1 MITHV
6 VLMKF
11 KPENKAQHM
20 EQARKQLLAMLGRIE
35 SLRSIEVGT
44 NVLPSDRALD
54 LALITRFDDL
64 AGLSAYATH
73 PVHAAVKTFLQTVLE
88 ISYVV
93 DYDAPARGTSTDG

>member
-20 EQARKQLLAMLGRIE
+20 AEARARLLAMLGRVE
-35 SLRSIEVGT
+35 SLRGIEVGL
-44 NVLPSDRALD
+44 NAVAGERALD

-64 AGLSAYATH
+64 AGLSEYAKH
-73 PVHAAVKTFLQTVLE
+73 PVHVSVKQFLQSVLDL
-88 ISYVV
+88 SFVV
-93 DYDAPARGTSTDG
+93 DYDASA

>member
-11 KPENKAQHM
+11 KPENKAQHLA
-20 EQARKQLLAMLGRIE
+20 QAREQLLAMLGRVE
-35 SLRSIEVGT
+35 SLRAIEVGL
-44 NVLPSDRALD
+44 NQVAGERALD

-73 PVHAAVKTFLQTVLE
+73 PVHVAVKHFLQNVLE
-88 ISYVV
+88 FSFVV
-93 DYDAPARGTSTDG
+93 DYAAQA

>member
-11 KPENKAQHM
+11 KPENKTQHM
-20 EQARKQLLAMLGRIE
+20 AQARDRLLAMLDRVE
-35 SLRSIEVGT
+35 SLRGIEVGT
-44 NVLPSDRALD
+44 NVVAGERALD

-73 PVHAAVKTFLQTVLE
+73 PVHVAVKQFLQDVLE
-88 ISYVV
+88 FSFVV
-93 DYDAPARGTSTDG
+93 DYDAPA